1 MGRPARAHSGGPPR
15 HARAFAAA
23 SAGAVIM
30 RILSARIT
38 GVRVNRASARI
49 EAVVVLRVE
58 QNGDAAR
65 ELRVPTSAPIV
76 AAGVAPGAAPLKERL
91 IASAKLILAMS
102 ADAGAV
108 DDAETNRNA
117 A

>member
-1 MGRPARAHSGGPPR
+1 MGRPARALSGGRLR
-15 HARAFAAA
+15 HALTFATA

-38 GVRVNRASARI
+38 GVRVNRAAARV
-49 EAVVVLRVE
+49 EAVVVLLVE
-58 QNGDAAR
+58 QGGDAAR
-65 ELRVPTSAPIV
+65 ELRVPTSAPI
-76 AAGVAPGAAPLKERL
+76 AAPGAAPLKERL

-102 ADAGAV
+102 ADAGPV